1 MKTLMI
7 LLIAT
12 TLIGCVSTGETQD
25 PPDWSD
31 VRRPVVVVT
40 TPMPLPKLCR
50 LKTLTD
56 PNTGEAFDMWP
67 ADCTKTLLG
76 YEAVAE
82 TNTIIAAENAAALD
96 LTEAAYDGLIQAGEM
111 QEEITRFYATELKYE
126 KREHFIDNLINKL
139 LLVLGLG
146 VAL

>member
-1 MKTLMI
+1 
-7 LLIAT
+7 
-12 TLIGCVSTGETQD
+12 
-25 PPDWSD
+25 
-31 VRRPVVVVT
+31 
-40 TPMPLPKLCR
+40 
-50 LKTLTD
+50 
-56 PNTGEAFDMWP
+56 MWP